1 MNHSDIAALMKGAAP
16 VIRDYVAASV
26 QPFVDQVALLAKQID
41 ALSLRLDGLPVVDLK
56 PVENSVKT
64 AFDFAME
71 QASEIRAE
79 LETIKAAA
87 PDVPAMI
94 AEAIAGLPVPA
105 EPPALPDVEKMI
117 AEAVAAIPPPAP
129 GKDADPEAVK
139 ALVDETVSRI
149 YGPDKEKLQQWGLE
163 IERALAIP
171 HDETIRLAVEK
182 AVAAIPPAEKG
193 KDADSVEVAA
203 LVKSEAERILA
214 GWERPQ
220 DGKSVTV
227 DDMRPL
233 VDEAVSKAVSAI
245 PVPKDGAPGKDGRD
259 GCDVVDAM
267 QDKDG
272 NLVVSFSDGRMKNV
286 GQVCG
291 KDGLNGTAGKD
302 GRDGFS
308 LENFDAELMKD
319 GRTVLLRF
327 EQGERAFAVELGIPA
342 MIYRGVYREDEE
354 YAKGDT
360 VTFGGSLWHCDAET
374 VKGMKPD
381 AIGEQKSWTLCAK
394 KGRDGKDGIVK
405 AETKPGPVKVG

>member
-1 MNHSDIAALMKGAAP
+1 MFDGEAFGREIVGAVKAHVADVMAP
-16 VIRDYVAASV
+16 I
-26 QPFVDQVALLAKQID
+26 FH
-41 ALSLRLDGLPVVDLK
+41 RLDAIELKLCEPAAVSSDDISAVKSEVD
-56 PVENSVKT
+56 
-64 AFDFAME
+64 AMRK
-71 QASEIRAE
+71 ALAE
-79 LETIKAAA
+79 LPEPVAVPEL
-87 PDVPAMI
+87 PDIPAMI
-94 AEAIAGLPVPA
+94 TAEIAKIPVPQDGKDA
-105 EPPALPDVEKMI
+105 DPEVVKAMV
-117 AEAVAAIPPPAP
+117 AEAVAAIPPAQP
-129 GKDADPEAVK
+129 GKDADP
-139 ALVDETVSRI
+139 
-149 YGPDKEKLQQWGLE
+149 
-163 IERALAIP
+163 
-171 HDETIRLAVEK
+171 
-182 AVAAIPPAEKG
+182 
-193 KDADSVEVAA
+193 VEVAA

-220 DGKSVTV
+220 DGKSVTT
-227 DDMRPL
+227 DDMRQM
-233 VDEAVSKAVSAI
+233 VEEAVSKAVSAI
-245 PVPKDGAPGKDGRD
+245 PVPKDGIDGKDGRD

-286 GQVCG
+286 GLVCG

-319 GRTVLLRF
+319 GRTVLLKF
-327 EQGERAFAVELGIPA
+327 EQGERSFAVELGIPA
-342 MIYRGVYREDEE
+342 MIYRGVYREDED

-394 KGRDGKDGIVK
+394 KGRDGKDGILK